1 VNILIEETATILNT
15 WRPIEHR
22 TCHILKHCTPCS
34 ASRCTGKARP
44 KMRRRKTEEA
54 KRKEERNKY
63 GNEENEISSPR
74 QQQ

>member
-1 VNILIEETATILNT
+1 
-15 WRPIEHR
+15 
-22 TCHILKHCTPCS
+22 
-34 ASRCTGKARP
+34 
-44 KMRRRKTEEA
+44 MRRRESEEA